1 MILSP
6 SFIFFYLFLDFSSIF
21 DYLNQYASHFQ
32 SMSFHYQLVFSL
44 FFYFETMPISK
55 NKIFSELL
63 SLFFFFFCI
72 FFFCKDCSHKLAG
85 FIEDYCI
92 FCLDRHQVIVLFSMA
107 VFVNNNSYILSY
119 LSQSYVSK
127 IKVSLVALI
136 TWRQTLDTN

>member
-44 FFYFETMPISK
+44 FFILKQCQFRRIKYF
-55 NKIFSELL
+55 L
-63 SLFFFFFCI
+63 SYYLWFFFSFVF

-136 TWRQTLDTN
+136 TWRQTLDTD